1 MDLPGASSGVNKTL
15 GPGCEITCG
24 TAKYV
29 CDPSPGYSLWGGKF
43 AEGGQAAKYP
53 YSNQSDANSCANGAK
68 GSAAQMF
75 SAQQIPVKAT
85 IAREFGVFNKVTQ
98 TVRLSLRCWVFSSS
112 QILIVVRIV
121 QLFSAV
127 PAASTPNHLFT
138 QSATSCGAADNILY
152 SQCGGP
158 NATYPQMTICRS
170 PISLFGCFSKGLKGS
185 AQMTLW
191 PW

>member
-43 AEGGQAAKYP
+43 AAGGQAAKYP

-98 TVRLSLRCWVFSSS
+98 TVRLPLRCLGLF
-112 QILIVVRIV
+112 
-121 QLFSAV
+121 LFSNSHSRPHRPAV
-127 PAASTPNHLFT
+127 LRCA
-138 QSATSCGAADNILY
+138 
-152 SQCGGP
+152 GGV
-158 NATYPQMTICRS
+158 NAQPPVHAIGNLLRRRR
-170 PISLFGCFSKGLKGS
+170 
-185 AQMTLW
+185 
-191 PW
+191 